1 MLKRALPHTVLM
13 VGALGVLPPL
23 AAWAAGPDGPPA
35 AAEILMVAV
44 SDDHELKDI
53 LQAHHDA
60 VESRKRVDERVATG
74 PHHERQDSRES
85 INEASEAQHDAQQ
98 AREDAEDARNDAR
111 EAQQDANE
119 AEQEGGSDGKTSRT
133 GTPEQKGGRSGS

>member
-13 VGALGVLPPL
+13 VGALGVLPL
-23 AAWAAGPDGPPA
+23 VTAWAAGPDGPPP

-44 SDDHELKDI
+44 SDEGELKEI
-53 LQAHHDA
+53 LEAHHA
-60 VESRKRVDERVATG
+60 AAESRKRVEERVATG

-85 INEASEAQHDAQQ
+85 INEASEAQHDAQE
-98 AREDAEDARNDAR
+98 ARQDAEDARNDAR

-119 AEQEGGSDGKTSRT
+119 AEQEGGSDGKGPHTD
-133 GTPEQKGGRSGS
+133 TPEQKGGRSGS